1 MMKYLQWIFINMILP
16 LAPLVVRL
24 FIIFISSESIS
35 NSLNIYNLPELVFYS
50 FYLCAVVL
58 NINIDGTK
66 NIFESLLRF
75 FMFLLVV
82 FNSLTLGIIYSNN
95 AGDNIRKYIFIA
107 VVIPILI
114 TPIYK
119 YKYRKIGANY

>member
-1 MMKYLQWIFINMILP
+1 MILP